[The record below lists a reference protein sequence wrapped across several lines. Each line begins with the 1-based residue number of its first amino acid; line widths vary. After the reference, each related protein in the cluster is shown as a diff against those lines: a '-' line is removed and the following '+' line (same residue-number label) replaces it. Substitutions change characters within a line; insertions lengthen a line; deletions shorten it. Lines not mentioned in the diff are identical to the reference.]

1 MHTFEIFVT
10 LKSGYVPV
18 ISTEVVNEIRIYIE
32 APNRVTAKR
41 MAHAMFDD
49 NQNVTDYDVICCDG
63 CCDIKH
69 A

>member
-1 MHTFEIFVT
+1 MHTFEIIVE

-18 ISTEVVNEIRIYIE
+18 LSTEPMNEIRIYIE
-32 APNRVTAKR
+32 APNRVTANR

-49 NQNVTDYDVICCDG
+49 NQNVSDYDVICCDG
-63 CCDIKH
+63 CCDIIH